1 MSFEGK
7 ETEGKDADKESAAS
21 SGAAAVSEGKDADD
35 GSVILELDSSQF
47 SQASHP
53 EPNLVQK
60 LLEYFCEY
68 FTDTIINCL
77 D

>member
-7 ETEGKDADKESAAS
+7 ETEGKDADNKSTAS

-35 GSVILELDSSQF
+35 GSVIMELDSSKL

-53 EPNLVQK
+53 QPNLVQK
-60 LLEYFCEY
+60 LLEYFCEN
-68 FTDTIINCL
+68 FTDTFLC
-77 D
+77 